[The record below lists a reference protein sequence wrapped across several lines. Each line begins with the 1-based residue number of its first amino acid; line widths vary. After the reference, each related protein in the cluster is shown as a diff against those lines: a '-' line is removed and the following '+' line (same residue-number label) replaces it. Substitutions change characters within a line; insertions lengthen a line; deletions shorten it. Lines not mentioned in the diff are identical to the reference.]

1 MWGTCSVRLRE
12 KIEISETFGEKGEG
26 ELANSS
32 LGRRAETDPAGPGR
46 QGVGRGPAC
55 QGGAG
60 SPAPRAPA
68 AVSTLVHEG
77 GRPQPVCLADPRRT
91 RDFTA

>member
-1 MWGTCSVRLRE
+1 M
-12 KIEISETFGEKGEG
+12 
-26 ELANSS
+26 
-32 LGRRAETDPAGPGR
+32 
-46 QGVGRGPAC
+46 GRGPAC